1 MGKDKKRSK
10 ESKSKRAREQE
21 RERERERE
29 GQGEGGREKERD
41 SEERRG
47 EKEVAVVGAP
57 PFFRTRQ
64 PRVCRC
70 VRVYARVYKQ
80 GCRYV
85 RVGQVYNSE
94 CG

>member
-1 MGKDKKRSK
+1 MSAHLAGKDKKRPK
-10 ESKSKRAREQE
+10 EGKSKRAREK
-21 RERERERE
+21 R
-29 GQGEGGREKERD
+29 EGGRQEGEEK
-41 SEERRG
+41 SG
-47 EKEVAVVGAP
+47 KEVAAVGAP

-70 VRVYARVYKQ
+70 VCVYARVYKQ

>member
-1 MGKDKKRSK
+1 MEKDKKRSK
-10 ESKSKRAREQE
+10 DSKSKRATEKMIK
-21 RERERERE
+21 RERESEKNER
-29 GQGEGGREKERD
+29 GREEKK
-41 SEERRG
+41 G
-47 EKEVAVVGAP
+47 EKEVAAVGAP

-70 VRVYARVYKQ
+70 LCVRIYARVYKQ